1 MTECVFC
8 RIVRGELPAC
18 KLLEDDEKVSFLDIN
33 PLNPGH
39 TLVVPKKHYET
50 VMDIPG
56 KELGRLMEVV
66 PPLARAIAHV
76 TKAEGLNLFQTNKPC
91 AGQTVPHVHIHIIPR
106 YRKDGFSFGWRQ
118 GRYKEGEIEG
128 FRKELVKVLEEIKG

>member
-8 RIVRGELPAC
+8 KIARGEISAC

-39 TLVVPKKHYET
+39 TLIIPKKHYET

-56 KELGRLMEVV
+56 TELGRLMEVV
-66 PPLARAIAHV
+66 PALARAIARV

-91 AGQTVPHVHIHIIPR
+91 AGQTVPHVHVHIIPR
-106 YRKDGFSFGWRQ
+106 YRRDGFSFGWRQ
-118 GRYKEGEIEG
+118 GQYKEGELEG
-128 FRKELVKVLEEIKG
+128 LRKELLKALEVKL

>member
-1 MTECVFC
+1 MTSCVFC
-8 RIVRGELPAC
+8 KIASSEIPAC

-39 TLVVPKKHYET
+39 TLIIPKKHYET
-50 VMDIPG
+50 IMEMPD
-56 KELGRLMEVV
+56 EEFSRLVEVV
-66 PPLARAIAHV
+66 PVLARAVATV

-91 AGQTVPHVHIHIIPR
+91 AGQVVPHVHLHIIPR

-118 GRYKEGEIEG
+118 GRYKEGEMEG
-128 FRKELVKVLEEIKG
+128 LRKELLKVLEVKP